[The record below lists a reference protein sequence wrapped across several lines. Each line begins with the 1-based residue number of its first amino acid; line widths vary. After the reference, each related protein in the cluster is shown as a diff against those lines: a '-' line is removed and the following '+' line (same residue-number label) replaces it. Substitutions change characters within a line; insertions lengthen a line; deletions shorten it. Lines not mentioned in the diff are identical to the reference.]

1 MGKNS
6 SEMDEY
12 VLVFSS
18 SLLKQIGN
26 FQGLSS
32 DVNKYLDVIL
42 DPKNHQFIKRKEVE
56 TNPEYKQLIPYVI
69 FHHDRKV
76 FTYRRGKLLAEKR
89 LTGNYSIGIG
99 GHISVNDPNLFGTT
113 YEQGLQREINE
124 EIDLQSNYTGGV
136 GGLINDDT
144 NDVGKVHFGVVHIF
158 SLDQPL
164 IMPKEKSINETGFW
178 SIEALKQN
186 IEKFENWSK
195 ICING
200 LESLL
205 K

>member
-1 MGKNS
+1 
-6 SEMDEY
+6 
-12 VLVFSS
+12 
-18 SLLKQIGN
+18 
-26 FQGLSS
+26 
-32 DVNKYLDVIL
+32 
-42 DPKNHQFIKRKEVE
+42 
-56 TNPEYKQLIPYVI
+56 
-69 FHHDRKV
+69 
-76 FTYRRGKLLAEKR
+76 

-124 EIDLQSNYTGGV
+124 EIDLQSNYTGRV

-164 IMPKEKSINETGFW
+164 ITPKEKSINETGFW

-186 IEKFENWSK
+186 IEKFENWSN